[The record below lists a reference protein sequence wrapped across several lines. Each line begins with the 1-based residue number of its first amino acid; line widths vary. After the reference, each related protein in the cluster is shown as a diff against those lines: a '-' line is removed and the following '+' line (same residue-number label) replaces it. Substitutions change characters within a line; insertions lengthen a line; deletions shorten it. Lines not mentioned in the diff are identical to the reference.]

1 MTSAELDMIA
11 PLDTPLPPVPAGEV
25 LTPSQWITFLAIADT
40 IVPAI
45 AGPSTQSINDLVVQL
60 PDYNNAIQKIQQAV
74 PADATSD
81 AVQKYMRDKAS
92 STPGFKDLIHR
103 TFGDYMRADA
113 LKGIRVVLS
122 ALDTRV
128 GCYLLTGYSTS
139 FCLQPVNIRQQILQ
153 GWSRSYFPQ
162 LRQMAKSFAAISIAT
177 WVKQNSAINPV
188 LGFPRAPVH
197 GKPGKG
203 FVYNFLEIPP
213 GEDQEVVETD
223 VVIIGSGCGGG
234 V

>member
-11 PLDTPLPPVPAGEV
+11 PLDAPLPPVPAGEV

-45 AGPSTQSINDLVVQL
+45 AGPSTQSIDDLIVQL

-103 TFGDYMRADA
+103 TFGDYMRDDA
-113 LKGIRVVLS
+113 LKGIRVVMS
-122 ALDTRV
+122 AL
-128 GCYLLTGYSTS
+128 
-139 FCLQPVNIRQQILQ
+139 
-153 GWSRSYFPQ
+153 
-162 LRQMAKSFAAISIAT
+162 
-177 WVKQNSAINPV
+177 
-188 LGFPRAPVH
+188 
-197 GKPGKG
+197 
-203 FVYNFLEIPP
+203 E
-213 GEDQEVVETD
+213 
-223 VVIIGSGCGGG
+223 
-234 V
+234 